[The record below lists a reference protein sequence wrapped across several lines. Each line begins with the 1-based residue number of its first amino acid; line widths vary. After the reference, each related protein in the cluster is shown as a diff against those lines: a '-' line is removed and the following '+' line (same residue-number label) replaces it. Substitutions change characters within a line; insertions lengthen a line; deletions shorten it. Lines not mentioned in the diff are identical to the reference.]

1 MKDLVFEIDTGE
13 ELDLDVSQSESL
25 EFAVSESFAL
35 GGGEKYKGQT
45 VVTPSR
51 EEQVLETKGFLLG
64 DNIIVEPIP
73 KNYGL
78 VTWNGVTL
86 TVS

>member
-13 ELDLDVSQSESL
+13 ELDL
-25 EFAVSESFAL
+25 AVSESFAL
-35 GGGEKYKGQT
+35 GGGEKYKGPT

-78 VTWNGVTL
+78 ISWNGVTL